1 LPQLPIG
8 VEDDYHLFL
17 AWKDSKN
24 HCHSCGRETNFR
36 LFDGFHRFINW
47 CCTECYD
54 EKYSPKRKKA

>member
-1 LPQLPIG
+1 

-24 HCHSCGRETNFR
+24 HCHSCGRETNFK

-54 EKYSPKRKKA
+54 EKYGPKRKKA